1 MHRFDTYIESM
12 YAEFGPSVAGAV
24 EVAPL
29 ARTYET
35 GATPVTD
42 KAISSRTPEEVYASH
57 GAALMGEDL
66 DALAAN
72 FAEDAVIITPAG
84 VRHGRGGAREN
95 FTQLF
100 TDLPQAE
107 WDMRTT
113 LFGGEI
119 LFLEWSATSAESSAT
134 HGVDTFV
141 IRDGLIR
148 AQTVRYALTPKAR

>member
-1 MHRFDTYIESM
+1 
-12 YAEFGPSVAGAV
+12 VN
-24 EVAPL
+24 
-29 ARTYET
+29 
-35 GATPVTD
+35 D
-42 KAISSRTPEEVYASH
+42 KPISSRTPEEVYASH
-57 GAALMGEDL
+57 GAALMAEDL

-84 VRHGRGGAREN
+84 VKHGKDGAREN

-100 TDLPQAE
+100 ADLPQAE
-107 WDMRTT
+107 WDMKTT

-119 LFLEWSATSAESSAT
+119 LFLEWSATSEGNSAT

-148 AQTVRYALTPKAR
+148 AQTVRYALSPNSR